1 MKKAL
6 LAGAVLGAL
15 GGMAGS
21 AMAQSNVTLYGV
33 FDTAYRRTTNVN
45 ANGDTLNTING
56 GLIQGS
62 RWGVRGAEDLGDG
75 LKAIFDLQ
83 SGFNPVTGASAQQG
97 QLFSRQAWVGLEGG
111 FGKLTLGRQF
121 GVAFDQFGAFDP
133 YGIGN
138 ASQIAAMQYDL
149 FGARFD
155 NTVKY
160 AKKIGIVNFTVA
172 HSMGER
178 AANASAGDTTGIGL
192 DLATG
197 AFTFN
202 SAYQQSSDIAD
213 RKSKAAVVGGT
224 YTVGAA
230 KIYAGYARNT
240 RDRGFAACAN
250 NNATTLGAVV
260 PAACVSASNPNGTNG
275 SLSNTNLAPGS
286 SIGDAKTDLFLVG
299 AQYNLTEKWQ
309 VVGAYMDSKT
319 RIDGAPDAHHKAAY
333 AVLDYYFSKRTD
345 VYVSLDRHIASN
357 YVGAYDSSANGNRP
371 TTGFMAGMRHR
382 F

>member
-6 LAGAVLGAL
+6 LALAAL
-15 GGMAGS
+15 GGMAGG
-21 AMAQSNVTLYGV
+21 AAAQSNVTLYGV
-33 FDTAYRRTTNVN
+33 FDTAYRHTTNVN
-45 ANGDTLNTING
+45 ANGDSLNSIGG

-62 RWGVRGAEDLGDG
+62 RWGVRGVEDLGGG

-121 GVAFDQFGAFDP
+121 GVGFDQFGAFDP

-149 FGARFD
+149 VGARFD

-160 AKKIGIVNFTVA
+160 SKKIGIANLTVA

-178 AANASAGDTTGIGL
+178 AANASAGDTTGVGV

-202 SAYQQSSDIAD
+202 SAYQQSADIAD
-213 RKSKAAVVGGT
+213 RKSKVAVVGGT
-224 YTVGAA
+224 YTAGAA
-230 KIYAGYARNT
+230 KIYAGYAHNT
-240 RDRGFAACAN
+240 RERGFVTCAN
-250 NNATTLGAVV
+250 NNAGSLGAVV

-286 SIGDAKTDLFLVG
+286 TIGDSKTDLFLIG
-299 AQYNLTEKWQ
+299 AQYNLTPEWQ
-309 VVGAYMDSKT
+309 VVGAYMDSKSK
-319 RIDGAPDAHHKAAY
+319 IDGAPDARHKAAY

-345 VYVSLDRHIASN
+345 VYVSLDRHVARD
-357 YVGAYDSSANGNRP
+357 YVGGFDSSANGNRP
-371 TTGFMAGMRHR
+371 TTGVMAGMRHR